1 MIFSKKRHANEII
14 SSSDIWVDDKFHDE
28 CGVFGVYSCTDKNNV
43 VLLSYYGLFA
53 LQHRGQES
61 AGIAISTKKRILFK
75 KDLGYVG
82 DVFKKKDL
90 DKLSKFKPN
99 IAIGH
104 VRYST
109 AGKKTVCNAQP
120 FVVKTKIGKIAIA
133 HNGNLVNTE
142 KLRNRYKRLGVKF
155 VSTVDSEVI
164 ANIIA
169 YNIKLGNTLEDAI
182 IKTTKII
189 KGAYSLVILSKD
201 KLIGL
206 RDPNGIRPLCL
217 GQLNDGSYILSSE
230 SCAFSSTGAKF
241 VRDIK
246 NGELLTIHMN
256 KICSIQY
263 INAKRH
269 SCIFEYVY
277 FARPDSTIDG
287 INCYLSRIE
296 QGKLLYKEH
305 PLKADMVIA
314 APESGNYAAMGYSQ
328 ASKIPFGIGLIKNRY
343 IARTFI
349 KPTQELRER
358 DVYIKL
364 NPLEINVK
372 GKDLILIDD
381 SIVRGTSS
389 LHFVKALKK
398 AGAKKIYM
406 LSAAPMVKHPCYL
419 GIDTP
424 SKDDLIAA
432 NYTLE
437 QMKEKICCDYLG
449 FLSINGLYESCL
461 NGNHFCDG
469 CFTGKYPVS
478 KK

>member
-1 MIFSKKRHANEII
+1 MKLYEHTFDFEL
-14 SSSDIWVDDKFHDE
+14 DKFKDE
-28 CGVFGVYSCTDKNNV
+28 CGVFGVYSKSNKNNV
-43 VLLSYYGLFA
+43 ALLTYYGLFA

-61 AGIAISTKKRILFK
+61 AGIAISNAKNVICKKG
-75 KDLGYVG
+75 LGYVG
-82 DVFKKKDL
+82 DVFTKDL
-90 DKLSKFKPN
+90 MQQLSKGNPK

-109 AGKKTVCNAQP
+109 AGSKTVENAQP
-120 FVVKTKIGKIAIA
+120 FVVKTKAGSIAVA
-133 HNGNLVNTE
+133 HNGNLVNANS
-142 KLRNRYKRLGVKF
+142 LREQYKKKGMKF
-155 VSTVDSEVI
+155 VSSVDSEVI

-169 YNIKLGNTLEDAI
+169 HNLKKEKTIEDAI
-182 IKTTKII
+182 IKTTKEIR
-189 KGAYSLVILSKD
+189 GAYALVVLTKD

-217 GQLNDGSYILSSE
+217 GKLSDGSYILSSE

-241 VRDIK
+241 VQDIK
-246 NGELLTIHMN
+246 KGEIITITN
-256 KICSIQY
+256 KCVKTKTYS
-263 INAKRH
+263 NAPKK

-372 GKDLILIDD
+372 GKNLVLIDD

-398 AGAKKIYM
+398 AGAKKVYF
-406 LSAAPMVKHPCYL
+406 LSAAPMVKWPCFL

-424 SKDDLIAA
+424 NKKDLMAA
-432 NYTLE
+432 NMSLK
-437 QMKEKICCDYLG
+437 QMQKKIGCDYLG
-449 FLSINGLYESCL
+449 FLSIKSLYKCCL
-461 NGNHFCDG
+461 NKDEYCDG
-469 CFTGKYPVS
+469 CFTGKYPVN
-478 KK
+478 KEE

>member
-1 MIFSKKRHANEII
+1 MQLFETTLDFNE
-14 SSSDIWVDDKFHDE
+14 DKFKDE
-28 CGVFGVYSCTDKNNV
+28 CGVFGVYSNNTQNNV
-43 VLLSYYGLFA
+43 ALLTYYGLFA

-61 AGIAISTKKRILFK
+61 AGIAISTGKRILCK

-82 DVFKKKDL
+82 DIFNKKML
-90 DKLSKFKPN
+90 EKLSASNPK
-99 IAIGH
+99 ISIGH

-109 AGKKTVCNAQP
+109 AGKKTVANAQP
-120 FVVKTKIGKIAIA
+120 FVVKTKIGKIAVA
-133 HNGNLVNTE
+133 HNGNLINVE
-142 KLRNRYKRLGVKF
+142 SLRNKYRHLGVKF
-155 VSTVDSEVI
+155 VSTVDSELF
-164 ANIIA
+164 ANMIA
-169 YNIKLGNTLEDAI
+169 YNLKCGDTIENAI
-182 IKTTKII
+182 INTTKAV
-189 KGAYSLVILSKD
+189 KGAYSLVVLTKD
-201 KLIGL
+201 KLLGL
-206 RDPNGIRPLCL
+206 RDPHGIRPLCL
-217 GQLNDGSYILSSE
+217 GQLQDGSYILSSE

-246 NGELLTIHMN
+246 NGELVAIYQN
-256 KICSIQY
+256 KINSMIY
-263 INAKRH
+263 ANASKR

-296 QGKLLYKEH
+296 QGKTLYKEH

-314 APESGNYAAMGYSQ
+314 SPESGNYAAMGYSQ

-349 KPTQELRER
+349 KPSQELRER

-364 NPLEINVK
+364 NPLEVNVK

-406 LSAAPMVKHPCYL
+406 LSASPMVKFPCYL

-424 SKDDLIAA
+424 NKEDLIAA
-432 NYTLE
+432 NNTIE
-437 QMKEKICCDYLG
+437 QMREKIGCDYLG
-449 FLSINGLYESCL
+449 FLSLEGLYKTC
-461 NGNHFCDG
+461 GNTKTFCDG
-469 CFTGKYPVS
+469 CFSGKYPVT